1 MSRAAINIIGATGE
15 MHDLT
20 SLGSTDVDS
29 YRKSIGVYCVT
40 GSQGMVP
47 FPPADQGW
55 GYSLHP
61 SESAAKVEIVFN
73 DDLLT
78 VAVTMDGEPY
88 DLKTMI
94 TLHILVPDLPPLEM
108 PPLPPQV
115 VDQLKIAQAEIVRLR
130 NFADYAIA
138 PLQDAVDIGD
148 ASETE
153 ITELNAWKK
162 YRVALSR
169 VPDQVDYPRSIEW
182 PAMPA

>member
-1 MSRAAINIIGATGE
+1 
-15 MHDLT
+15 
-20 SLGSTDVDS
+20 
-29 YRKSIGVYCVT
+29 
-40 GSQGMVP
+40 
-47 FPPADQGW
+47 
-55 GYSLHP
+55 
-61 SESAAKVEIVFN
+61 
-73 DDLLT
+73 
-78 VAVTMDGEPY
+78 
-88 DLKTMI
+88 
-94 TLHILVPDLPPLEM
+94 M